1 LFLYISNQHVLAA
14 VFHFLYPMPGY
25 SVLVGIGFALEGLA
39 WAQCFYQSLNQREEE
54 MKTYLKLKFW
64 MIAAIGLSVVA
75 CGGGGSDGTTA
86 PTLGISSV
94 QKMGAT
100 AIPNPAAAAK
110 PSFASNVLGKGVNW
124 IFDKGV
130 ANAAAVPCSA
140 AAASFFDISGGR
152 VWISEAYAI
161 LDEVELKN
169 EAAIDDAEF
178 GPFALDLTDTDDN
191 VGEAIQIDAP
201 AGNYTGVRF
210 RVKRVEDEATPIL
223 NVTDPAVFRSKVLD
237 NGVKRRPSIWV
248 KGAIG
253 VGSEATSFTCKDF
266 TFVTDHRWEV
276 TIPFKSASTG
286 TTPVD
291 AVILFDLEGAFKA
304 MLTASNANAR
314 NLSDE
319 VGQVL
324 NQGSEYMGTQYLD
337 GRTKDPDHGT
347 PLAEALT
354 AQVPGNME
362 VFVQGAGTIDANP
375 NGTTV
380 IDDSATRVTGDDN
393 PSVSDLAETVG

>member
-1 LFLYISNQHVLAA
+1 
-14 VFHFLYPMPGY
+14 MKT
-25 SVLVGIGFALEGLA
+25 
-39 WAQCFYQSLNQREEE
+39 SLNF
-54 MKTYLKLKFW
+54 KFW
-64 MIAAIGLSVVA
+64 VIAAMGLSVTA
-75 CGGGGSDGTTA
+75 CGGGGSDGSSTST

-110 PSFASNVLGKGVNW
+110 PSFASNLGKGVNRLFSGG
-124 IFDKGV
+124 I
-130 ANAAAVPCSA
+130 ANAAAVPCATNA
-140 AAASFFDISGGR
+140 ATFFDITGGKI
-152 VWISEAYAI
+152 WITEAYAI

-253 VGSEATSFTCKDF
+253 VGSEATSFTCKEF
-266 TFVTDHRWEV
+266 TFVADHRWEV
-276 TIPFKSASTG
+276 IIPFKSASTG
-286 TTPVD
+286 ATPVD
-291 AVILFDLEGAFKA
+291 AVILFDLEGAFKS
-304 MLTASNANAR
+304 MLTAQGKAAQDLSN
-314 NLSDE
+314 E
-319 VGQVL
+319 VGQVPPR
-324 NQGSEYMGTQYLD
+324 GDEWMGPEYLD
-337 GRTKDPDHGT
+337 GRTKDGRDRHGSD
-347 PLAEALT
+347 LAVALT
-354 AQVPGNME
+354 AQLPSHME
-362 VFVQGAGTIDANP
+362 VFVQSAGTIDANP